1 MFLQRTCVKWSIKVP
16 CPVVRFYTS
25 VSVVQACV
33 WALSLFDVGI
43 IYEYYG
49 RLSKRDDSS
58 QSITD
63 FEK

>member
-1 MFLQRTCVKWSIKVP
+1 MSGKKIARRS
-16 CPVVRFYTS
+16 S
-25 VSVVQACV
+25 
-33 WALSLFDVGI
+33 ALSLFDVGI

-63 FEK
+63 FKK